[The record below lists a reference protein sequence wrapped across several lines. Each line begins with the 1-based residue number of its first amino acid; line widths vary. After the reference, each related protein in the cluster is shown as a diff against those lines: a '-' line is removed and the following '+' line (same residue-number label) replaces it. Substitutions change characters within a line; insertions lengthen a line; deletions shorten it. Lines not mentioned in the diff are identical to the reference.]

1 MIWGAAFDGNP
12 FLNSKVGSKSK
23 RKKKQLL
30 KALPATLFLQF
41 I

>member
-23 RKKKQLL
+23 KKQLL